1 MSEPLGHGA
10 ADLGKDGGRAQ
21 AASGECVRPCP
32 ALPEALGGEQAE
44 GRVGRRQQ
52 ALFCTH
58 VGEGTLHWE
67 APRKGGCSPTE
78 LSVCELVM
86 SDLDTHWA
94 GKDILRLRWVEMAKE
109 LWVLK
114 MEASIRE

>member
-1 MSEPLGHGA
+1 MRTGDVCLHLRR
-10 ADLGKDGGRAQ
+10 DTCKR
-21 AASGECVRPCP
+21 
-32 ALPEALGGEQAE
+32 E

-94 GKDILRLRWVEMAKE
+94 GKDILRLRWVKMAKE